1 MRHAYKA
8 LALIALIGLFV
19 TIVSAATVTGTI
31 KGPDGAPF
39 KGAFV
44 QAQSTSLNMM
54 MSVLSDKQGHYKLE
68 NLPASEYQI
77 QIRAVGY
84 KADPRPAV
92 NLTTDQKTSFDFA
105 LQPAPIHWTDIS
117 TNQAEALLPD
127 GPNKQVTMKSCFQGC
142 HSFQHKF
149 APYRLDENGW
159 RDKVAYMKWSQYYFV
174 GERMDTQFAQ
184 AEQYL
189 ASVFSPDSKLPDS
202 PADVPGY
209 GKTVHQFGDDAM
221 NIVYVEYN
229 TLSGNP
235 PLGHNNR
242 VPWSAWYDEKH
253 GQVIVPYISGNGF
266 GRMDL
271 KTGKVE
277 EYYLTPPAEYT
288 TKFGGVGVHSMV
300 PAADGTLWF
309 TEQGR
314 NILGK
319 WDPATK
325 EFTEYKDTPLDKSMG
340 KHTVRIDSKGF
351 MWTSGN
357 PLARFDPETKKF
369 TQFPEVPSIYQ
380 IYVDRDDNAWFTE
393 MKEDGGIGKV
403 DAKTGKVSKYPYHG
417 FRPHRLTMAP
427 DGMAWFNGS
436 GDKVVRFDPKTEKFT
451 DFPIPGPN
459 VGTYAIGYDLDGG
472 VWYNSEWG
480 DVLGRLDPKTGKV
493 VEYPFPQT
501 ENAIKELLPDNHN
514 RVWFASPYNN
524 KFGYYYLAGKTDR
537 PIN

>member
-1 MRHAYKA
+1 MRYASKA
-8 LALIALIGLFV
+8 LVVISLTGLFV
-19 TIVSAATVTGTI
+19 TIASAATVTGTV

-105 LQPAPIHWTDIS
+105 LQPAAIHWTDIS
-117 TNQAEALLPD
+117 TVQAEALLPD
-127 GPNKQVTMKSCFQGC
+127 GPNRQVIMKSCFEGC

-159 RDKVAYMKWSQYYFV
+159 RDKVAYMKWAQYFFV
-174 GERMDTQFAQ
+174 GDRMDTQFAQ
-184 AEQYL
+184 GVQYL
-189 ASVFSPDSKLPDS
+189 AAVFSPDSKLPDS

-209 GKTVHQFGDDAM
+209 AKTVRQFSDDAM
-221 NIVYVEYN
+221 NIVYVEYS

-235 PLGHNNR
+235 PLTHSR
-242 VPWSAWYDEKH
+242 SPWSAWYDEKR
-253 GQVIVPYISGNGF
+253 GQVIVPYIHGNGF

-277 EYYLTPPAEYT
+277 EYYLTPPPEYT
-288 TKFGGVGVHSMV
+288 AKSGGVGFHSIV

-319 WDPATK
+319 WDPTTK
-325 EFTEYKDTPLDKSMG
+325 EFTEYKDTPLG
-340 KHTVRIDSKGF
+340 K
-351 MWTSGN
+351 
-357 PLARFDPETKKF
+357 
-369 TQFPEVPSIYQ
+369 
-380 IYVDRDDNAWFTE
+380 
-393 MKEDGGIGKV
+393 
-403 DAKTGKVSKYPYHG
+403 
-417 FRPHRLTMAP
+417 
-427 DGMAWFNGS
+427 
-436 GDKVVRFDPKTEKFT
+436 
-451 DFPIPGPN
+451 
-459 VGTYAIGYDLDGG
+459 
-472 VWYNSEWG
+472 
-480 DVLGRLDPKTGKV
+480 
-493 VEYPFPQT
+493 
-501 ENAIKELLPDNHN
+501 
-514 RVWFASPYNN
+514 
-524 KFGYYYLAGKTDR
+524 
-537 PIN
+537 